1 MLLQFILTIATF
13 VLTIR
18 HRALIREHTAVL
30 LGMAHHVSL
39 SGESLGASG
48 ASRARA
54 TVGFGD
60 RARSG
65 WREGAACGWRGVG
78 RWNGKGGAGTGM
90 VVVAMGHT
98 NGGSGVSVRGVG
110 NAVGVAGRVGAIT
123 VLVVIVA
130 YRCRSGK

>member
-48 ASRARA
+48 ASPARA
-54 TVGFGD
+54 TVGSGD
-60 RARSG
+60 RARS
-65 WREGAACGWRGVG
+65 
-78 RWNGKGGAGTGM
+78 
-90 VVVAMGHT
+90 
-98 NGGSGVSVRGVG
+98 
-110 NAVGVAGRVGAIT
+110 
-123 VLVVIVA
+123 
-130 YRCRSGK
+130 